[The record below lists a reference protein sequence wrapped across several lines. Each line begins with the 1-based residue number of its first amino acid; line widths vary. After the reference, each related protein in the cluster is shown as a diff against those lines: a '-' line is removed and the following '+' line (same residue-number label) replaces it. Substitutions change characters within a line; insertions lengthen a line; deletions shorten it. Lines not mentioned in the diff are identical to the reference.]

1 MTLKSTKNY
10 TGITTLALTVLFLF
24 SAAAIAT
31 EKSLD
36 DRVNE
41 IAYLLMCPVCQGQS
55 VAESNSNLAN
65 DMRQIIRKQL
75 EEGKTNQEV
84 IDYFVSSYGDS
95 ILASPPKKGINW
107 LLWVMPGVAVVL
119 GAVGIAL
126 FLHKSK
132 RSEDEVEF
140 IPAAPGE
147 ESENEYLKKVDEEL
161 KKYE

>member
-1 MTLKSTKNY
+1 MTLKATKKY
-10 TGITTLALTVLFLF
+10 TAFPVPALAALLLF
-24 SAAAIAT
+24 SAAAFAT

-41 IAYLLMCPVCQGQS
+41 IAYHLMCPVCQGQS

-75 EEGKTNQEV
+75 EEGKTDQQV
-84 IDYFVSSYGDS
+84 LDYFVKRYGDS
-95 ILASPPKKGINW
+95 ILSSPPKKGINW

-126 FLHKSK
+126 FLHKS
-132 RSEDEVEF
+132 RRPEDDVEF
-140 IPAAPGE
+140 IPAAPGN
-147 ESENEYLKKVDEEL
+147 ESESEYLKKVDEEL

>member
-1 MTLKSTKNY
+1 MTLPSTNKY
-10 TGITTLALTVLFLF
+10 TGFAMMALITLILF
-24 SAAAIAT
+24 SSAAFAT
-31 EKSLD
+31 EKSID

-41 IAYLLMCPVCQGQS
+41 IAYHLMCPVCQGQS

-65 DMRQIIRKQL
+65 DIRMIIKKQL

-84 IDYFVSSYGDS
+84 LDYFVKRYGDS
-95 ILASPPKKGINW
+95 ILSSPPTKGINW
-107 LLWVMPGVAVVL
+107 LLWIMPGVAVAL

-132 RSEDEVEF
+132 RPEGDVES
-140 IPAAPGE
+140 IPAEPGE
-147 ESENEYLKKVDEEL
+147 ESESEYLKKVDEEL

>member
-1 MTLKSTKNY
+1 MTLTSTKKY
-10 TGITTLALTVLFLF
+10 TGIIILTLTVLFLF
-24 SAAAIAT
+24 SAAAVAT

-132 RSEDEVEF
+132 RTEDEVEF
-140 IPAAPGE
+140 IAAAPGE

>member
-1 MTLKSTKNY
+1 MILPSTKNY
-10 TGITTLALTVLFLF
+10 SGFTAAALAILILF
-24 SAAAIAT
+24 SSAAFAT
-31 EKSLD
+31 EKSID

-84 IDYFVSSYGDS
+84 IDYFVKRYGDS

-126 FLHKSK
+126 FPHKSK
-132 RSEDEVEF
+132 RPGDDVEF

-147 ESENEYLKKVDEEL
+147 ESESEYLKKVDEEL

>member
-1 MTLKSTKNY
+1 MILPSTKNY
-10 TGITTLALTVLFLF
+10 SGFAVTVLAALILF
-24 SAAAIAT
+24 SSAAFAT
-31 EKSLD
+31 EKSID

-75 EEGKTNQEV
+75 EEGKTNEEV
-84 IDYFVSSYGDS
+84 LDYFVKRYGDS
-95 ILASPPKKGINW
+95 ILSSPPRKGINW
-107 LLWVMPGVAVVL
+107 LLWIMPGVAVVL

-132 RSEDEVEF
+132 RPEDEVEF
-140 IPAAPGE
+140 IPAEPGE
-147 ESENEYLKKVDEEL
+147 ESESEYLKKVDEEL

>member
-1 MTLKSTKNY
+1 MTLTNKKKY

-24 SAAAIAT
+24 SAAAFAT

-132 RSEDEVEF
+132 RTEDEVEF

>member
-1 MTLKSTKNY
+1 MILPNTKNY
-10 TGITTLALTVLFLF
+10 SGFVATALAILILF
-24 SAAAIAT
+24 SSAAFAT
-31 EKSLD
+31 EKSID

-75 EEGKTNQEV
+75 EEGKTNEEV
-84 IDYFVSSYGDS
+84 LDYFVKRYGDS
-95 ILASPPKKGINW
+95 ILSSPPRKGINW
-107 LLWVMPGVAVVL
+107 LLWIMPGVAVVL

-132 RSEDEVEF
+132 RPEDEVEF
-140 IPAAPGE
+140 IPAEPGE
-147 ESENEYLKKVDEEL
+147 ESESEYLKKVDEEL

>member
-1 MTLKSTKNY
+1 MTLTSKKKY

-24 SAAAIAT
+24 SAAAFAT

-132 RSEDEVEF
+132 RTEDEVEF
-140 IPAAPGE
+140 IPTAPGE

>member
-1 MTLKSTKNY
+1 MTLFGTKKY
-10 TGITTLALTVLFLF
+10 TGFVMTALLALILF
-24 SAAAIAT
+24 SSAAFAA
-31 EKSLD
+31 EKSID

-41 IAYLLMCPVCQGQS
+41 IAYHLMCPVCQGQS

-65 DMRQIIRKQL
+65 DMRMIIRKQL

-84 IDYFVSSYGDS
+84 LDYFVKRYGDS
-95 ILASPPKKGINW
+95 ILSSPPTKGINW
-107 LLWVMPGVAVVL
+107 LLWIMPGVAVAL

-132 RSEDEVEF
+132 RPENEAEF
-140 IPAAPGE
+140 IPAEPGE
-147 ESENEYLKKVDEEL
+147 ESESEYLKKVDEEL

>member
-1 MTLKSTKNY
+1 MILPSTKNY
-10 TGITTLALTVLFLF
+10 PGFVATALAILILF
-24 SAAAIAT
+24 SSAAFAT
-31 EKSLD
+31 EKSID

-75 EEGKTNQEV
+75 EEGKTNEEV
-84 IDYFVSSYGDS
+84 LDYFVKRYGDS
-95 ILASPPKKGINW
+95 ILSSPPTRGINW
-107 LLWVMPGVAVVL
+107 LLWIMPGVAVVL

-132 RSEDEVEF
+132 RPEDEVEF
-140 IPAAPGE
+140 IPAEPGE
-147 ESENEYLKKVDEEL
+147 ESESEYLKKVDEEL

>member
-1 MTLKSTKNY
+1 MILPSTKNY
-10 TGITTLALTVLFLF
+10 SGFVATALAILILF
-24 SAAAIAT
+24 SSAAFAT
-31 EKSLD
+31 EKSID

-75 EEGKTNQEV
+75 EEGKTNEEV
-84 IDYFVSSYGDS
+84 LDYFVKRYGDS
-95 ILASPPKKGINW
+95 ILSSPPRKGINW
-107 LLWVMPGVAVVL
+107 LLWIMPGVAVVL

-132 RSEDEVEF
+132 RPEDEVEF
-140 IPAAPGE
+140 IPAGPGE
-147 ESENEYLKKVDEEL
+147 ESESEYLKKVDEEL

>member
-1 MTLKSTKNY
+1 
-10 TGITTLALTVLFLF
+10 
-24 SAAAIAT
+24 
-31 EKSLD
+31 
-36 DRVNE
+36 
-41 IAYLLMCPVCQGQS
+41 MCIV
-55 VAESNSNLAN
+55 
-65 DMRQIIRKQL
+65 
-75 EEGKTNQEV
+75 KTNQEV

-132 RSEDEVEF
+132 RTEDEVEF

-147 ESENEYLKKVDEEL
+147 ESESEYLKKVDEEL

>member
-1 MTLKSTKNY
+1 MTLTSTKKY

-132 RSEDEVEF
+132 RPEDEVEF

-147 ESENEYLKKVDEEL
+147 ESESEYLKKVDEEL

>member
-1 MTLKSTKNY
+1 MTLFGTKKY
-10 TGITTLALTVLFLF
+10 TGFVMTALLAFILF
-24 SAAAIAT
+24 SASAFAA
-31 EKSLD
+31 EKSID

-41 IAYLLMCPVCQGQS
+41 IAYHLMCPVCQGQS

-65 DMRQIIRKQL
+65 DMRMIIKKQL

-84 IDYFVSSYGDS
+84 LDYFVKRYGDS
-95 ILASPPKKGINW
+95 ILSSPPTKGINW
-107 LLWVMPGVAVVL
+107 LLWIMPGVAVAL

-132 RSEDEVEF
+132 RPEDEVEF
-140 IPAAPGE
+140 IAAAPE
-147 ESENEYLKKVDEEL
+147 KESEDEYLKKVDEEL

>member
-1 MTLKSTKNY
+1 MILRSTKNY
-10 TGITTLALTVLFLF
+10 SGFVATALAILILF
-24 SAAAIAT
+24 SSAAFAT
-31 EKSLD
+31 EKSID

-75 EEGKTNQEV
+75 EEGKTNEEV
-84 IDYFVSSYGDS
+84 LDYFVKRYGDS
-95 ILASPPKKGINW
+95 ILSSPPRKGINW
-107 LLWVMPGVAVVL
+107 LLWIMPGVAVVL

-132 RSEDEVEF
+132 RPEDEVEF
-140 IPAAPGE
+140 IPAEPGE
-147 ESENEYLKKVDEEL
+147 ESESEYLKKVDEEL